1 MKCLKVEILQDHVQA
16 LLILL
21 LGLIDLIR
29 SKARVLYQKGQ
40 IKTKAY
46 EKDIINSLYNVGCDT
61 YGYG

>member
-1 MKCLKVEILQDHVQA
+1 MEILQDHVQA

-40 IKTKAY
+40 IKTNEY
-46 EKDIINSLYNVGCDT
+46 EKELLIMDGRRADN
-61 YGYG
+61 GYRHEQLQ